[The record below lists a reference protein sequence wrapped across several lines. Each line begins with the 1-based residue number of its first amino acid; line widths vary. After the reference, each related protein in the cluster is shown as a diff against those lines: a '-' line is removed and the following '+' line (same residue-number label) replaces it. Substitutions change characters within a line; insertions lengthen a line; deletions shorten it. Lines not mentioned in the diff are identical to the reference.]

1 MSLVP
6 CPRGFVTSLRTGK
19 PLRRERFLCR
29 KWCMPA
35 ASGQQGDLWCCVR
48 ELLGFPACPRV
59 PGQDVQTPA
68 GDCSAMELG

>member
-1 MSLVP
+1 
-6 CPRGFVTSLRTGK
+6 
-19 PLRRERFLCR
+19 
-29 KWCMPA
+29 MPA

-48 ELLGFPACPRV
+48 ELLDFPACPGV